1 MVAFGTLSLGF
12 MSLYYAFV
20 NKNRAAGKYDYKVV
34 GMSDEEIEEL
44 GDDSPRFMYV
54 I

>member
-1 MVAFGTLSLGF
+1 MVAFGTLSFGF
-12 MSLYYAFV
+12 MSAYYVWANKRRAEGKEEHRV
-20 NKNRAAGKYDYKVV
+20 N

-44 GDDSPRFMYV
+44 GDDSPKFRYV